1 MSFQSASSFTRSLK
15 GAALALSLLV
25 PAAAQA
31 GESPFT
37 NLRGNWAGAGVITM
51 ASGVKENIRCRATYN
66 VDPTGSNLNIA
77 LRCASESYNFNL
89 TSSLTH
95 SDGAVTGNWNES
107 AYAVGGTITGRGSPG
122 RIQVRA
128 EGTIVNAVLAVTT
141 RDNRQSVSIQSP
153 GSPLADVAIS
163 LSRGR

>member
-1 MSFQSASSFTRSLK
+1 M
-15 GAALALSLLV
+15 LV
-25 PAAAQA
+25 PAAVQA
-31 GESPFT
+31 AESPFT

-66 VDPTGSNLNIA
+66 VDPAGSNLNIA

-95 SDGAVTGNWNES
+95 SDGAVTGIWNES
-107 AYAVGGTITGRGSPG
+107 TYAVGGTITGRGSPG